1 MLFMPFVAKLLGYL
15 KFSKYCLRNKYFVLS
30 SLLLVMFVSIN
41 YSVTYF
47 YNLNDE
53 KSLTYSIVPALMT
66 LSMFFT
72 GFFLNYRKMPFY
84 PYNIMIVNISLF
96 CGGILWVFLSV
107 GQYFLWT
114 LSPVDLL
121 FSKDSLSELYN
132 SEARKIASFWSP
144 DVFYGGPTFDIFSC
158 LGISLSGMIFS
169 KSLFS
174 KDKKENI
181 LLFLILTLI
190 FSMSLY
196 SSVAIG
202 SRTPVLVMT
211 FSFFISY
218 IYTQYKYVFLSHSS
232 SHQKRL
238 SKLLVYASIIIL
250 FLIFFSVVTNFNL
263 ADVFKDT
270 NFGYRLAEKGL
281 ETDRYDAW
289 LSAIDQMFEYPW
301 GGRFMK
307 LPDGLRYVHNIWL
320 DQLYDT
326 GIIPMILLM
335 AFHILQIP
343 IFFDFLKLN
352 LPRTLNLFFISII
365 IALLAAFVQAPVL
378 QASFPFF
385 ASSCFFF
392 GSIMKLTI
400 DSRVLRYSM

>member
-1 MLFMPFVAKLLGYL
+1 
-15 KFSKYCLRNKYFVLS
+15 
-30 SLLLVMFVSIN
+30 
-41 YSVTYF
+41 
-47 YNLNDE
+47 
-53 KSLTYSIVPALMT
+53 
-66 LSMFFT
+66 
-72 GFFLNYRKMPFY
+72 
-84 PYNIMIVNISLF
+84 
-96 CGGILWVFLSV
+96 
-107 GQYFLWT
+107 
-114 LSPVDLL
+114 
-121 FSKDSLSELYN
+121 
-132 SEARKIASFWSP
+132 
-144 DVFYGGPTFDIFSC
+144 
-158 LGISLSGMIFS
+158 
-169 KSLFS
+169 
-174 KDKKENI
+174 
-181 LLFLILTLI
+181 
-190 FSMSLY
+190 
-196 SSVAIG
+196 
-202 SRTPVLVMT
+202 
-211 FSFFISY
+211 
-218 IYTQYKYVFLSHSS
+218 
-232 SHQKRL
+232 
-238 SKLLVYASIIIL
+238 
-250 FLIFFSVVTNFNL
+250 L

-289 LSAIDQMFEYPW
+289 LSSVDQMFEYPW

-320 DQLYDT
+320 DQLYNT